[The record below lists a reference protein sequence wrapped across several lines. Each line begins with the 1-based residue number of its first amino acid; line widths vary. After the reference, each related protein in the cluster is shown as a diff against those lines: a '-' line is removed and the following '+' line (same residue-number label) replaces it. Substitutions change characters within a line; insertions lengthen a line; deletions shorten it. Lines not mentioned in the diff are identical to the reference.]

1 MCKCHQE
8 INERSTISTNKNQHA
23 ISSMQKNPH
32 KKFFEQNQFHD
43 EKNQY
48 ASFTKRKINM

>member
-23 ISSMQKNPH
+23 VSSMKKNLY

-48 ASFTKRKINM
+48 TSFTKRKINM